1 MFPRAVQSDAGEACD
16 ESARSRPARA
26 AKGSSP
32 SKKPSARGGGAI
44 RPQEIA
50 RLAKA
55 LSDPTRVRML
65 MEVRAAGTLNCSQI
79 CELFPLSQPT
89 ISHHIR
95 TLSDA
100 GLLHVTRQGQY
111 HLLRADDAR
120 LGELAKALGPQST
133 SARPRPRTV
142 RPAAKKPA
150 SKQRRAASA
159 SE

>member
-1 MFPRAVQSDAGEACD
+1 MEDAQIV
-16 ESARSRPARA
+16 RV
-26 AKGSSP
+26 
-32 SKKPSARGGGAI
+32 
-44 RPQEIA
+44 
-50 RLAKA
+50 AKA
-55 LSDPTRVRML
+55 IADPTRVEML
-65 MEVRAAGTLNCSQI
+65 RALRRAGSMTCTEV
-79 CELFPLSQPT
+79 CEHFELSQPT

-133 SARPRPRTV
+133 PARPRARAA

-150 SKQRRAASA
+150 TTRRSAASA